1 MSKTLKDYQAE
12 HRYIK
17 NEIAPNLLCV
27 RDAITNE
34 LVVANADAN
43 GNVTVSSGVNDIKE
57 SYIFDYSVITVNTT
71 DYTEIIASTLEVAT
85 AISVFDSS
93 GEIIEFAVGDSGSE
107 ERKFIIYPGGVDLK
121 LLIALGTRIS
131 IKSLSN
137 APTTGQLIINFI
149 S

>member
-17 NEIAPNLLCV
+17 NEVVPQVLCV
-27 RDAITNE
+27 RDSSTNE
-34 LVVANADAN
+34 LIVANADAS
-43 GNVTVSSGVNDIKE
+43 GDLKVSSGGNDIKE

-71 DYTEIIASTLEVAT
+71 DYTEIIATTVQLAN

-93 GEIIEFAVGDSGSE
+93 GEIIEVAFGAFGSE
-107 ERKFIIYPGGVDLK
+107 ERKFISYPGGVDLK
-121 LLIALGTRIS
+121 LLIEQGTRIS

-137 APTTGQLIINFI
+137 APETGQLIINFI